1 MHVQLSN
8 LAIQLFV
15 VLPKQ
20 LSLLL
25 FSTNCDLQKD
35 LSMLL
40 TSILISGMLQSRHTP
55 LEQVIRAYS
64 DQSRRG
70 QSQAHQQKLGL
81 ELSFE
86 YARVHSNYS
95 CNQSHSK
102 QNQACQYA
110 CWPSTSLLQSYKKG
124 SCSTRI
130 LGGRW
135 SLECIWL
142 HLSVRCQHR
151 ASDAEHSRMLQQC

>member
-1 MHVQLSN
+1 MHVGLSN
-8 LAIQLFV
+8 LAIQLFSV
-15 VLPKQ
+15 PTKH

-25 FSTNCDLQKD
+25 FGTNRDLQTD

-40 TSILISGMLQSRHTP
+40 AIKSILRFNMLRSRRTQ
-55 LEQVIRAYS
+55 LEQVICAYS

-81 ELSFE
+81 ELPFE
-86 YARVHSNYS
+86 YARVHSNHS

-102 QNQACQYA
+102 QNQACQYT

-130 LGGRW
+130 LKGSW
-135 SLECIWL
+135 SFECIWL
-142 HLSVRCQHR
+142 HL
-151 ASDAEHSRMLQQC
+151 